1 METQLE
7 DIIQKIQ
14 DEGVAAAQAR
24 AKEITDLAEKQAAQR
39 VQAAQDEA
47 ARIVTDAEKE
57 RDRLI
62 ASGEAALQ
70 QAGRDLILAVQ
81 KRISSMFEAVINDTL
96 ASALSPERVGEII
109 VALVQAWKSDN
120 DGAFEVLVPEA
131 DRDAIEATV
140 RTKLTDSIG
149 AGVDIRPVP
158 SITAGFRIGRRDGA
172 VYYDFSSE
180 SLGELLAAFLNPRLG
195 EIMKKAAG
203 E

>member
-14 DEGVAAAQAR
+14 DEGVATARTR

-39 VQAAQDEA
+39 IQTAQEEA
-47 ARIVTDAEKE
+47 AAIIKDAEKE

-62 ASGEAALQ
+62 ASGESALQ
-70 QAGRDLILAVQ
+70 QSGRDLILAVQ
-81 KRISSMFEAVINDTL
+81 KRLTSMFEAVIDDSL
-96 ASALSPERVGEII
+96 GSALSPERVGEII
-109 VALVQAWKSDN
+109 VALVQAWKSKEE
-120 DGAFEVLVPEA
+120 GSFEVLVPQA
-131 DRDAIEATV
+131 DRDAIETTV
-140 RTKLTDSIG
+140 RKALNDKIA
-149 AGVDIRPVP
+149 AGVEIRPVS
-158 SITAGFRIGRRDGA
+158 SIAAGFRIGRQDGA

>member
-14 DEGVAAAQAR
+14 DEGVAAAEAR
-24 AKEITDLAEKQAAQR
+24 AKEITALAEKQAAQKI
-39 VQAAQDEA
+39 QAAQDEA
-47 ARIVTDAEKE
+47 ATIVKDAEKE

-62 ASGEAALQ
+62 ASGESALQ

-81 KRISSMFEAVINDTL
+81 KRVTAMFESVVDESLGA
-96 ASALSPERVGEII
+96 ALSSERIGEIV
-109 VALVQAWKSDN
+109 VALVQAWNDN
-120 DGAFEVLVPEA
+120 QDGTFEVLVPQSQRE
-131 DRDAIEATV
+131 AIETTV
-140 RTKLTDSIG
+140 RKALSDKVA
-149 AGVDIRPVP
+149 AGVDIRPVS

-180 SLGELLAAFLNPRLG
+180 SLAEMLAAFLNPRLS
-195 EIMKKAAG
+195 EIMKNAAG

>member
-14 DEGVAAAQAR
+14 DEGVAAAEAR
-24 AKEITDLAEKQAAQR
+24 AKEITALAEKQAAQR
-39 VQAAQDEA
+39 IQAAQDEA
-47 ARIVTDAEKE
+47 ATIVKDAEKE

-62 ASGEAALQ
+62 ASGESALQ

-81 KRISSMFEAVINDTL
+81 KRVTAMFESVVDESLGA
-96 ASALSPERVGEII
+96 ALSAERVGEIV
-109 VALVQAWKSDN
+109 VALVQAWNDN
-120 DGAFEVLVPEA
+120 QDGTFEVLVPQT
-131 DRDAIEATV
+131 DREAIEATLRKALSDKV
-140 RTKLTDSIG
+140 A
-149 AGVDIRPVP
+149 AGVDIRPVS

-180 SLGELLAAFLNPRLG
+180 SLAEMLAAFLNPRLS
-195 EIMKKAAG
+195 EIMKNAAG